1 MICVLLADD
10 EDLARQSL
18 RTALARYSG
27 LEIVG
32 EAANGVEALQQIEDL
47 RPDAVFLDIEMP
59 GMNGLDVVRN
69 LAAPPHILFFFFTAY
84 DHYAVAA
91 FEANAIDYLLKP
103 LDPARL
109 DRSVSRLREAIA
121 ASPPDAGQLRRML
134 ESLRPAIPQKIAGRR
149 GKRIVV
155 LNPKEVLRAGIEDKL
170 VFLYTA
176 GERFLTDRT
185 VAELESL
192 LGPAGFFRISRSELV
207 NLEHVR
213 ELVPWFSGTARVR
226 LTNGQELDVSRERA
240 RELRSAMGL

>member
-1 MICVLLADD
+1 MIRVVLTDD

-18 RTALARYSG
+18 RTALARYAG
-27 LEIVG
+27 LEVVG

-69 LAAPPHILFFFFTAY
+69 LAAPPRIIFVTAY

-109 DRSVSRLREAIA
+109 DQSVSRLREAIA
-121 ASPPDAGQLRRML
+121 ASTPDAGQLRRML

-149 GKRIVV
+149 GKRIV
-155 LNPKEVLRAGIEDKL
+155 LLSPKEVLRAGIEDKL

-176 GERFLTDRT
+176 TERFLTDRT

-240 RELRSAMGL
+240 RELRAAMGL

>member
-1 MICVLLADD
+1 MIRVLLADD
-10 EDLARQSL
+10 EDLARLSV
-18 RTALARYSG
+18 RTALARYAG

-69 LAAPPHILFFFFTAY
+69 LAAPPHILFVTAY

-103 LDPARL
+103 LDAARL
-109 DRSVSRLREAIA
+109 DRSVSRLREAVP

-149 GKRIVV
+149 GKRIV
-155 LNPKEVLRAGIEDKL
+155 LLSPKEVLRAGIEDKL

-213 ELVPWFSGTARVR
+213 ELLPWFSGTARVR